1 MAVTLRGYARDGE
14 GNPIAGASVEAFK
27 AGEETPTATTLTDDA
42 GAWEFENLPN
52 AAYRVRVS
60 YGDAR
65 RWVEY
70 DNAVQFGMIVGPDGQ
85 TAPLP
90 EESITTNHLKAYS
103 VTASRIANGAVGTT
117 QIADNAISTAKI
129 QNNAISTA
137 HIQDGA
143 ITTAKIADG
152 AITPEKLSGSFGD
165 VRVVVPSS
173 ALRASQPQVQ
183 VPGGVG
189 EKLVWSWPTPS
200 SAVGG
205 VRVTIRARRASAP
218 QPSTKNY
225 VRIYSGK
232 AFVHEIQVPNENWV
246 EETID
251 FFVVPNTQIE
261 VFADVWGTGNSID
274 VSGTLR
280 YSFI

>member
-1 MAVTLRGYARDGE
+1 MAVTLRGYARDSE
-14 GNPIAGASVEAFK
+14 GNPITGASVEAFK
-27 AGEETPTATTLTDDA
+27 ADEDTPTATTITDGA

-90 EESITTNHLKAYS
+90 EESITTNHLKTYS
-103 VTASRIANGAVGTT
+103 VTASKIANGAVGTT
-117 QIADNAISTAKI
+117 HIADNAISTAKI

-152 AITPEKLSGSFGD
+152 AITPEKLSGSFD
-165 VRVVVPSS
+165 YVRMVVPSS
-173 ALRASQPQVQ
+173 TLQASQPQVQ
-183 VPGGVG
+183 VTGGWG
-189 EKLVWSWPTPS
+189 EKLVWSWPTPP

-205 VRVTIRARRASAP
+205 VRVTIRARRASGSSD
-218 QPSTKNY
+218 QNY

-232 AFVHEIQVPNENWV
+232 ALIREIRLRDGSWV
-246 EETID
+246 EETLD
-251 FFVVPNTQIE
+251 CFVVPNTQIE
-261 VFADVWGTGNSID
+261 VFADIWGSNTID

>member
-205 VRVTIRARRASAP
+205 VRVTIQARRASGFNA
-218 QPSTKNY
+218 NHY

-232 AFVHEIQVPNENWV
+232 AFIREIQVSSSSWV

-261 VFADVWGTGNSID
+261 VFADVLPNNSVD
-274 VSGTLR
+274 VSGTLQ

>member
-90 EESITTNHLKAYS
+90 EESITTDHLKAYS

-117 QIADNAISTAKI
+117 HIADNAISTAKI

-152 AITPEKLSGSFGD
+152 AVTPEKLSGSFGD
-165 VRVVVPSS
+165 VRIVVPSS
-173 ALRASQPQVQ
+173 TLQASQPQVHL
-183 VPGGVG
+183 G
-189 EKLVWSWPTPS
+189 ENYEAVVWSWPTPP

-205 VRVTIRARRASAP
+205 VRVTLRARRVSG
-218 QPSTKNY
+218 SGTNY

-232 AFVHEIQVPNENWV
+232 ALVREIKVTSSSWV
-246 EETID
+246 EDTVD

-261 VFADVWGTGNSID
+261 VFADVYGNGTSID
-274 VSGTLR
+274 LSGTLR